1 MDRILYPPLGLIQN
15 TSVGEEPPPLG
26 CWAHGGTTSRKRS
39 LCLQLRA
46 GEGSERADQLRIR
59 ELGWCVLDPRK
70 KLAYFTKNW
79 DKELQAAALANME
92 ETCYLEMHANNAV
105 QTPAL
110 LNQKSQA
117 PDKSGLRELTPDGD
131 EDEPKLAEAHLD
143 PTKPW
148 RDEFQGYLDA
158 RESVP
163 EGMTT
168 IEWWGHNYHRYPVW
182 DKIHP
187 ICFEP
192 DGSKS
197 FSGAESELDIY
208 IYIASK
214 LVVKTSNF
222 AFSSEIGIEKIGIR
236 KLHPRNGGSAWT
248 EHSPTSIGGPE
259 AIPASKRL
267 CFGHVLSFLSERS
280 A

>member
-1 MDRILYPPLGLIQN
+1 
-15 TSVGEEPPPLG
+15 
-26 CWAHGGTTSRKRS
+26 
-39 LCLQLRA
+39 
-46 GEGSERADQLRIR
+46 
-59 ELGWCVLDPRK
+59 
-70 KLAYFTKNW
+70 
-79 DKELQAAALANME
+79 
-92 ETCYLEMHANNAV
+92 MHANNAV

-168 IEWWGHNYHRYPVW
+168 IEWWGVCFHFKCSLLSADILSKHNYHRYPVW

-192 DGSKS
+192 DGSK
-197 FSGAESELDIY
+197 
-208 IYIASK
+208 
-214 LVVKTSNF
+214 
-222 AFSSEIGIEKIGIR
+222 R
-236 KLHPRNGGSAWT
+236 
-248 EHSPTSIGGPE
+248 
-259 AIPASKRL
+259 
-267 CFGHVLSFLSERS
+267 
-280 A
+280 